1 MYLMVVSEI
10 HLISDYCRG
19 VGADT
24 TSTFV
29 MTEYLCFFCFFI
41 LKVKIFRFSD
51 FQGVVLV
58 ELMRRASERAGED

>member
-1 MYLMVVSEI
+1 MICNVMYLMVVSEI

-29 MTEYLCFFCFFI
+29 MTEYLCFFLFFYFESEDFQ
-41 LKVKIFRFSD
+41 IFRFSRCRV
-51 FQGVVLV
+51 G
-58 ELMRRASERAGED
+58 